1 MKLLIV
7 ENDRI
12 DNRKI
17 NNRKLKIDNRNEE
30 GIFGNCNYEIV
41 VEKLERG
48 EDIWKL

>member
-7 ENDRI
+7 D
-12 DNRKI
+12 DDGSWGWQ
-17 NNRKLKIDNRNEE
+17 LKNWNEE
-30 GIFGNCNYEIV
+30 GIFGNCNCEIV